1 MGVETK
7 IEWCH
12 HTFNPWWGCQR
23 VSAGCEHCYAESF
36 AKRVGQKVWGAE
48 APRRFFGGSHWAEPL
63 RWNESAERAGE
74 RRRVFCASMADV
86 FEDRAELEPHR
97 QRLCAA
103 IMATPSLDWLLLT
116 KRPENMARLAPASW
130 KPKWPRNVW
139 AGTTVEN
146 QKAAEQRVP
155 WLLEVP
161 ASVLFLSCEPL
172 LEQVDLENVRPY
184 YLPPETSPLDPIV
197 RIDCLRGHVKGPD
210 DMLDARIDWVIVGG
224 ESGNGARR
232 FDVLWAKHLL
242 WACRKAKVA
251 CFIKQLGAVP
261 GESNPNASEEVYA
274 AWDSL
279 SFRDMKDRKGGDWNE
294 WPEQLR
300 VRQFPE
306 VRS

>member
-36 AKRVGQKVWGAE
+36 AKRVGQKVWGPE
-48 APRRFFGGSHWAEPL
+48 ASRRTFGEKHWLEPRA
-63 RWNESAERAGE
+63 WNAAADKAGE

-86 FEDRAELEPHR
+86 FEDYRGLDVERRKLWQLIAE
-97 QRLCAA
+97 
-103 IMATPSLDWLLLT
+103 TPSLDWLLLT
-116 KRPENMARLAPASW
+116 KRPENMVKLAPDSW
-130 KPKWPRNVW
+130 AVAWPRNVW

-146 QKAAEQRVP
+146 QRAAEQRVP

-161 ASVLFLSCEPL
+161 AAVRFLSCEPL

-184 YLPPETSPLDPIV
+184 YLPPEMHPHDPRV

-224 ESGNGARR
+224 ESGNGARP
-232 FDVLWAKHLL
+232 FALEWAESLIDQ
-242 WACRKAKVA
+242 CRQAGVRVF
-251 CFIKQLGAVP
+251 CKQLGAVVV
-261 GESNPNASEEVYA
+261 SEERKIDGEW
-274 AWDSL
+274 AWQAGL
-279 SFRDMKDRKGGDWNE
+279 TDRKGGDWNE
-294 WPEQLR
+294 WPEHLR

-306 VRS
+306 VRT